1 MPEKKGLADAVTLRR
16 IILDYKEQRVAILGP
31 PCVGKSTLVTH
42 IPEAL
47 DMDTILFPQLSLAEK
62 QFVFQKPWRPF
73 VGKEIKRLA
82 YSRIIVLPGQPVFA
96 TVVIEV
102 DFIIHLRI
110 EDELLQERISLRE
123 ERKQFFEDVKGIQ
136 KQLETDIARSKLPS
150 IDFFL
155 TKENHN
161 R

>member
-1 MPEKKGLADAVTLRR
+1 MSEIKGLADAIILRQ
-16 IILDYKEQRVAILGP
+16 IILDYTEQRVAVLGP
-31 PCVGKSTLVTH
+31 PCVGKSTLLNH

-62 QFVFQKPWRPF
+62 QFVFQKPWKPF
-73 VGKEIKRLA
+73 VGKEMKRLA
-82 YSRIIVLPGQPVFA
+82 SSRIIVLPGQPVFA

-110 EDELLQERISLRE
+110 EDDLIQKRISLRE

-136 KQLETDIARSKLPS
+136 KQLETDIAQSKIPF

-155 TKENHN
+155 TKENHD